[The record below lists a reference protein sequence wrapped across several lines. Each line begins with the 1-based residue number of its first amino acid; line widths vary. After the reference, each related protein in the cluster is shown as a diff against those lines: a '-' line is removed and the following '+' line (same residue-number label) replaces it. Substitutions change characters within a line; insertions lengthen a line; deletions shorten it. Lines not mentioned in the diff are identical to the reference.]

1 MEIVST
7 YLIGP
12 FAQMAA
18 YPAGLIETLIAGL
31 GNGFLYALVAIG
43 FVIIFKSSGVFNYAQ
58 GTIVFF
64 AALNFAGLLK
74 LGVPWYIAGLVS
86 LLLIVLLSMV
96 IERAVLRPLVGQ
108 SPLTLFMATIGV
120 SFFIE
125 GLVEAVWGGDP
136 HLLKI
141 GLPESSLFTID
152 YAWGEAADLDMII
165 QESDLLAIVVGLVLV
180 LGLFAFFQYFRIG
193 QALRAVADDHTA
205 SMSVGIP
212 LNRMWVVVWSLSG
225 LTAFVAATVWGT
237 KIQIEPTMIGLALKA
252 LPVLNPRRPD
262 LNSRRFGGRL
272 HHRHQR
278 VGFLRPTG
286 ASLCSAVPR
295 QSGSPMYLPWFS
307 CCSGHR
313 AYSASPSSSA
323 CRSCCTER
331 PASSRPPT
339 AVTRRCSRSRLINM
353 RWSVG

>member
-1 MEIVST
+1 MGIVET

-12 FAQMAA
+12 FAEMAA
-18 YPAGLIETLIAGL
+18 YPAGVLETVIAGL

-58 GTIVFF
+58 GAIVFF

-74 LGVPWYIAGLVS
+74 LGLPWYLAGLIT
-86 LLLIVLLSMV
+86 LLLLVAMAFV
-96 IERAVLRPLVGQ
+96 VERAVLRSLVGQ

-125 GLVEAVWGGDP
+125 GLVEAVWGGNP
-136 HLLKI
+136 HMLKI

-152 YAWGEAADLDMII
+152 YAWAETAGVDII
-165 QESDLLAIVVGLVLV
+165 VQESDLLAIGVGLVLV
-180 LGLFAFFQYFRIG
+180 LGLFVFFHYSRIG

-212 LNRMWVVVWSLSG
+212 LNRMWVIVWSLAG

-252 LPVLNPRRPD
+252 LPVLILGGLTSIPGALVGGCIIGVSELLFETYWGQPLLGGATTEWFAFVLALVFLLFRPQG
-262 LNSRRFGGRL
+262 LFGEPIIE
-272 HHRHQR
+272 R
-278 VGFLRPTG
+278 V
-286 ASLCSAVPR
+286 
-295 QSGSPMYLPWFS
+295 
-307 CCSGHR
+307 
-313 AYSASPSSSA
+313 
-323 CRSCCTER
+323 
-331 PASSRPPT
+331 
-339 AVTRRCSRSRLINM
+339 
-353 RWSVG
+353 

>member
-1 MEIVST
+1 MGIVET

-12 FAQMAA
+12 FAEMAA
-18 YPAGLIETLIAGL
+18 YPAGVLETVIAGL

-58 GTIVFF
+58 GAIVFF

-74 LGVPWYIAGLVS
+74 LGLPWYLAGLIT
-86 LLLIVLLSMV
+86 LLLLVAV
-96 IERAVLRPLVGQ
+96 AFVVERAVLRSLVGQ

-125 GLVEAVWGGDP
+125 GLVEAVWGGNP
-136 HLLKI
+136 HMLKI

-152 YAWGEAADLDMII
+152 YAWAETAGVDMIV
-165 QESDLLAIVVGLVLV
+165 QESDLLAIGVGLVLV
-180 LGLFAFFQYFRIG
+180 LGLFVFFHYSRIG

-212 LNRMWVVVWSLSG
+212 LNRMWVIVWSLAG

-252 LPVLNPRRPD
+252 LPVLILGGLTSIPGALVGGCIIGVSELLFETYWGQPLLGGATTEWFAFVLALVFLLFRPQG
-262 LNSRRFGGRL
+262 LFGEPIIE
-272 HHRHQR
+272 R
-278 VGFLRPTG
+278 V
-286 ASLCSAVPR
+286 
-295 QSGSPMYLPWFS
+295 
-307 CCSGHR
+307 
-313 AYSASPSSSA
+313 
-323 CRSCCTER
+323 
-331 PASSRPPT
+331 
-339 AVTRRCSRSRLINM
+339 
-353 RWSVG
+353 